1 MALCV
6 HSKFQEVLLTSC
18 PENLHVKILALM
30 LFCKTVVGLQHN
42 SERILL
48 EILVYNEYTFGT
60 LQKTNCLE
68 RFRTVTKI
76 EKVWAAACTSWFFR
90 YFMAA
95 ILNCYFNWQYS
106 GLFFMLPWPF
116 ELAVDCWACTWKQP
130 RRETNWFHYEV
141 KDLEKRLGRN
151 VSHTRNLDHHLVIVN
166 SYLFWFITFTLYML
180 DTNKFKVSRYAKY

>member
-30 LFCKTVVGLQHN
+30 LFSKTVVGLQHN

-106 GLFFMLPWPF
+106 GLFSCYRGHLNSQLTVGRAHGSSHDAKLIGFIMRLKIQKN
-116 ELAVDCWACTWKQP
+116 AWAEMFLIQEIWTTTQ
-130 RRETNWFHYEV
+130 
-141 KDLEKRLGRN
+141 
-151 VSHTRNLDHHLVIVN
+151 
-166 SYLFWFITFTLYML
+166 
-180 DTNKFKVSRYAKY
+180 